1 MDRSNQYKQV
11 CIKLIRCK
19 GALTIINRDDEFY
32 REVISLVPYD
42 DLVSMGCKQ
51 FNNRG
56 AIIGSLDDED
66 YNKFMGD
73 LVSNNYIKDVQI
85 WVNYMV
91 DLLNYID
98 NNGVRL
104 NEVGDD
110 VCLFIKDH
118 LDSMFN
124 RIRKKFVN
132 YKSDLAYFGGSDNR
146 PYFPVSTSLKVLEI
160 ARLYGRVFEGNNL
173 ECYRYY
179 RSEIEGI
186 LNLLSVQ
193 AKDLI
198 LRYHETYSYVIMEE
212 LLRYREETSNRDKL
226 RISQNKLAIV
236 DAHVNKYKGES

>member
-1 MDRSNQYKQV
+1 MDRGNQYKKL
-11 CIKLIRCK
+11 CIKLLRGK
-19 GALTIINRDDEFY
+19 GVLTTINRDDEFY

-56 AIIGSLDDED
+56 AIIGSLDDEA
-66 YNKFMGD
+66 YHKFMGE

-85 WVNYMV
+85 WTNYMV
-91 DLLNYID
+91 DLLHYID
-98 NNGVRL
+98 NNGVRVK
-104 NEVGDD
+104 EVGDD
-110 VCLFIKDH
+110 VCLFIKGH

-124 RIRKKFVN
+124 RIHKKFVK
-132 YKSDLAYFGGSDNR
+132 YKSDLTYFGGSGNR
-146 PYFPVSTSLKVLEI
+146 PYFPLSTSLKVLEV
-160 ARLYGRVFEGNNL
+160 ARLYGRIFEGNNL
-173 ECYRYY
+173 DCYRYY

-198 LRYHETYSYVIMEE
+198 LRYHETYSYDIMEE
-212 LLRYREETSNRDKL
+212 LLRYREGTSNVDKI
-226 RISQNKLAIV
+226 RITQNKLAIV